1 MKKALFCLI
10 ILLPLIA
17 FAQVTE
23 EWVARYD
30 GPGNDGDW
38 ACAIA
43 LDDSGNVYVT
53 GYSYGSGTDL
63 DYATV
68 KYSSSGVQQ
77 WVARYDGP
85 ASGEDEAKA
94 MAIDGAGNVYVTGY
108 SYGSGTMSDYATV
121 KYNSSGVQQWVAR
134 YDGPASGHDW
144 ATAMAVD
151 ADGNVYVTG
160 VSKGSETSWDYAT
173 VRYNSSG
180 VEQWVARYDGP
191 ASGGDEANAMAIDG
205 AGNVYVTGYS
215 YGSGTHFD
223 YATVKYS
230 SSGVE
235 QWVAR
240 YDGDDDYA
248 RAMAIDESGNVYV
261 TGESR
266 GSGTE
271 NDYATVK
278 YSSSGDQ
285 QWVARYDGPASG
297 YDWARAIAVDDAGN
311 VYVTGHSRGSGTE
324 NDYAT
329 VKYSSSGDQQW
340 VARYDGPGS
349 ENDVARAIA
358 LDGSGNVYVTGES
371 EGDYVTIKYNPEGV
385 EEWVARYNGPG
396 NGGDYAR
403 SIAVDA
409 GNVYVT
415 GYSDGGEYNYDYATI
430 KYSQGPGITEASV
443 DAPEY
448 LLEVTQLTPQ
458 PTIAYTLPSSSS
470 ISLKLFDVTGQ
481 LVKTL
486 VTGSQPA
493 GTHTVRWPVTHPKT
507 PSGVYFV
514 RLETSNRSA
523 TAKLVVA
530 R

>member
-1 MKKALFCLI
+1 LNGVKQQKEEIMKKALFCLI

-17 FAQVTE
+17 FAQVTQ

-30 GPGNDGDW
+30 GLGNGEDK
-38 ACAIA
+38 AEAIA
-43 LDDSGNVYVT
+43 VD
-53 GYSYGSGTDL
+53 
-63 DYATV
+63 A
-68 KYSSSGVQQ
+68 
-77 WVARYDGP
+77 
-85 ASGEDEAKA
+85 
-94 MAIDGAGNVYVTGY
+94 AGNVYVTGY
-108 SYGSGTMSDYATV
+108 SEGSGTENDYATV
-121 KYNSSGVQQWVAR
+121 KYNSSGVEQWVAR
-134 YDGPASGHDW
+134 YDGPGSGGDW
-144 ATAMAVD
+144 ATAIAVD
-151 ADGNVYVTG
+151 GAGNVYVTG
-160 VSKGSETSWDYAT
+160 SSEGSEGEYNYDYAT

-191 ASGGDEANAMAIDG
+191 ASGYDWAHAIAVGD

-215 YGSGTHFD
+215 
-223 YATVKYS
+223 
-230 SSGVE
+230 E
-235 QWVAR
+235 
-240 YDGDDDYA
+240 
-248 RAMAIDESGNVYV
+248 
-261 TGESR
+261 

-285 QWVARYDGPASG
+285 QWVA
-297 YDWARAIAVDDAGN
+297 W
-311 VYVTGHSRGSGTE
+311 
-324 NDYAT
+324 
-329 VKYSSSGDQQW
+329 
-340 VARYDGPGS
+340 YDGPGS

-415 GYSDGGEYNYDYATI
+415 GWSYGSGTFDYATV
-430 KYSQGPGITEASV
+430 KYSQGPGITEESEEV
-443 DAPEY
+443 
-448 LLEVTQLTPQ
+448 LEFQLEITQLTPK
-458 PTIAYTLPSSSS
+458 PAITYTLPSSSS
-470 ISLKLFDVTGQ
+470 ISLKLYDVTGK

-486 VTGSQPA
+486 VSGTQTA
-493 GTHTVRWPVTHPKT
+493 GQHSIVWDAEV

-523 TAKLVVA
+523 TGKLVVA